1 MKKHPSRTCNKR
13 SKNQNKSLEMVRW
26 TKLSSF
32 YESLKIKVSDLGF
45 TRWKSVLFWASNSAV
60 SQTHCS
66 KSRGVFSKCQWFGF
80 KDFKGESPQAPKHK
94 CWTVLPIVRSNRS
107 GSNPPAPYKRRY
119 AALRRNA
126 DVWVMGRCHRLL
138 STFWSNV
145 WLRRPTAN
153 IDGLPKPLECFGCDW
168 DSHSVTDL
176 YCRWLGCFR
185 RVFCAVLPVIPSCGT
200 SGWTFLVSTSEHK

>member
-1 MKKHPSRTCNKR
+1 MNH
-13 SKNQNKSLEMVRW
+13 
-26 TKLSSF
+26 
-32 YESLKIKVSDLGF
+32 
-45 TRWKSVLFWASNSAV
+45 WKSKFQIWVLHAGSQSFFGPPIRLSHELIERAVVFFRNANGLASKISEGNRHRHQWNTNA
-60 SQTHCS
+60 
-66 KSRGVFSKCQWFGF
+66 FS
-80 KDFKGESPQAPKHK
+80 
-94 CWTVLPIVRSNRS
+94 VLPIVRSNRS
-107 GSNPPAPYKRRY
+107 GSNPPAPYAKRRY

-153 IDGLPKPLECFGCDW
+153 IDGLPKTLECFGCDW

-176 YCRWLGCFR
+176 YCRWLGRFR